1 MEVIEFYKTLRR
13 MCHFYLEYLE
23 SRCAGCP
30 LEKFEK
36 CNITAY
42 TDTEIMREIVSAVE
56 DWASKNPPKT
66 RLEDLMEKYPRAHL
80 SISGRPEFCCACLGY
95 CNNCYKAV
103 TADDCAKCWNTPID
117 D

>member
-13 MCHFYLEYLE
+13 MCDFYLKYQ
-23 SRCAGCP
+23 CAGCP
-30 LEKFEK
+30 LEKFED
-36 CNITAY
+36 CDINST
-42 TDTEIMREIVSAVE
+42 TDTETMREIVSIVE

-80 SISGRPEFCCACLGY
+80 DAHGFPDFCCAKLGY
-95 CNNCYKAV
+95 VCNCGKNTCE
-103 TADDCAKCWNTPID
+103 KCWNTPID

>member
-13 MCHFYLEYLE
+13 MCDFYLKYQ
-23 SRCAGCP
+23 CAGCP
-30 LEKFEK
+30 LEKFED
-36 CNITAY
+36 CDINST
-42 TDTEIMREIVSAVE
+42 TDTETMREIVSIVE

-80 SISGRPEFCCACLGY
+80 DAHGFPDFCCAKLGY
-95 CNNCYKAV
+95 VCNCEKNTCE
-103 TADDCAKCWNTPID
+103 KCWNTPID